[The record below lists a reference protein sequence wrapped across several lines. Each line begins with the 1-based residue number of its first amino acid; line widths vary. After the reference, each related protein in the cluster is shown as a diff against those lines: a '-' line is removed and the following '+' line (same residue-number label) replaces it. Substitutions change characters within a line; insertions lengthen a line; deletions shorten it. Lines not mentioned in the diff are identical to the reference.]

1 MRRRARAVA
10 FVTALV
16 ALTGACGVRDA
27 GVTVVDRATGP
38 NDTGPND
45 TGPNDTG
52 PNGTGPDG
60 PTGGSLIPSDPV
72 DTALG
77 ATTTIEPTYT
87 VQSGVVD
94 FGEAGPQHPA
104 YDGFLTSAFDDIQA
118 FWNDAFP
125 AAYGSPFTSLAGGIF
140 AAYPSRTAPIP
151 GCGKPQSTYADVAEG
166 TAFYCVD
173 GDFIAYDDAK
183 GLPDLVQQLGKE
195 AVAVVLAHEFG
206 HAIQSR
212 AKEWDQPGILKEQQA
227 DCFAGA
233 WAAHA
238 ASGAG
243 GLVRFNDTDVRAGLV
258 AMIQVADPVVG
269 AGLDDPLAHGT
280 GFDRVGAFQ
289 DGFQGGVA
297 RCTTFFTEDRVSK
310 MIDIPFDRY
319 DRNQGN
325 LPLVDPNPDA
335 KLGPND
341 IVTQIPNSLD
351 QFWTTLAQ
359 QNGVPFTAPKFAP
372 FPAAGPLPS
381 CPGIPTTA
389 WLKSAVF
396 CPTDNTIHWDRDEM
410 ARLAGDPL
418 TGDMSVGYLF
428 SDAFS
433 DAIQNALRTAASGE
447 RRALTDDCLTGAWV
461 ASIVPRVGQPND
473 KLVLS
478 AGDLDE
484 AVITAISRSDPTKD
498 TNINGSAFEK
508 ISAFRTGVLGGLNV
522 CRSLPG

>member
-1 MRRRARAVA
+1 MMRRVRVVAAVTTLAA
-10 FVTALV
+10 FAC
-16 ALTGACGVRDA
+16 ACGARDP
-27 GVTVVDRATGP
+27 GVAVVVGATGP
-38 NDTGPND
+38 ADT
-45 TGPNDTG
+45 TAT
-52 PNGTGPDG
+52 NGGT
-60 PTGGSLIPSDPV
+60 LIPSDPV
-72 DTALG
+72 DTAAG
-77 ATTTIEPTYT
+77 VSTTVAPIYV
-87 VQSGVVD
+87 VQPGVVD
-94 FGEAGPQHPA
+94 FGEAGPQHA
-104 YDGFLTSAFDDIQA
+104 SYDGFLTSAFEDIQA
-118 FWNDAFP
+118 FWKDAFP
-125 AAYGSPFTSLAGGIF
+125 AAYGSAFTPLSGGIF
-140 AAYPSRTAPIP
+140 AAYPARTAPIP
-151 GCGKPQSTYADVAEG
+151 GCGKPQSTYADVEQG
-166 TAFYCVD
+166 TAFYCVE

-212 AKEWDQPGILKEQQA
+212 AKEWDQPGLLKEQQA

-238 ASGAG
+238 ANDAG
-243 GLVRFNDTDVRAGLV
+243 SLIRFDDTDVRAGLV
-258 AMIQVADPVVG
+258 AMIQVADPVSG
-269 AGLDDPLAHGT
+269 GGLGDPLAHGT

-297 RCTTFFTEDRVSK
+297 RCTTFFTEDRISK
-310 MIDIPFDRY
+310 MIDIPFD
-319 DRNQGN
+319 DRDLNQGN
-325 LPLVDPNPDA
+325 LPLVDPNPDQ

-359 QNGVPFTAPKFAP
+359 QNNVPFTAPKFVP
-372 FPAAGPLPS
+372 FNESGPLPQ
-381 CPGIPTTA
+381 CAGIAASA
-389 WLKSAVF
+389 WSKSAVF
-396 CPTDNTIHWDRDEM
+396 CPTDNVIHWDRDEM

-433 DAIQNALRTAASGE
+433 DAIQTALRTSATGE
-447 RRALTDDCLTGAWV
+447 HRALTDDCLTGAWV
-461 ASIVPRVGQPND
+461 ASIVPQAGQAND

-484 AVITAISRSDPTKD
+484 AVITAISRSDPTTN